1 MKQKTADRI
10 ARVSL
15 LAGTALCCAY
25 NHVLAAVI
33 LLVSFVC
40 ICAVLWVRMIAD
52 LLADAADEDADRL
65 AEEMFQEMCETAE
78 YHIHSDQYILC
89 GKGYKSQEDTITMI
103 RATTLRP
110 GGLYVHL
117 SGDVYK
123 CLRTTA
129 DGCAVLMDIN
139 SGTLLTVRG
148 VYEYQDGKISY
159 ERCVESI
166 RIGA

>member
-1 MKQKTADRI
+1 MTAI
-10 ARVSL
+10 IC
-15 LAGTALCCAY
+15 T
-25 NHVLAAVI
+25 LAAV
-33 LLVSFVC
+33 LYA
-40 ICAVLWVRMIAD
+40 AVVAAIALIWVLSMKHTYEDSAH
-52 LLADAADEDADRL
+52 EDAERI
-65 AEEMFQEMCETAE
+65 AEEMFREMCETAE

-89 GKGYKSQEDTITMI
+89 GKGYKSQEDNITMT

-139 SGTLLTVRG
+139 SGTLLTVTGCRT
-148 VYEYQDGKISY
+148 YQDGKITFAVK
-159 ERCVESI
+159 EARAVC
-166 RIGA
+166 

>member
-1 MKQKTADRI
+1 MTAMI
-10 ARVSL
+10 C
-15 LAGTALCCAY
+15 T
-25 NHVLAAVI
+25 LAAF
-33 LLVSFVC
+33 LYAA
-40 ICAVLWVRMIAD
+40 AVAAIALIWVLSMKHTYESSAH
-52 LLADAADEDADRL
+52 EDAERI
-65 AEEMFQEMCETAE
+65 AEEMFREMCETAE

-89 GKGYKSQEDTITMI
+89 GKGYKSQEDNITMT

-139 SGTLLTVRG
+139 SGTLLTVTGCRT
-148 VYEYQDGKISY
+148 YQDGKITFAVK
-159 ERCVESI
+159 EARAVC
-166 RIGA
+166 

>member
-10 ARVSL
+10 ARAAL

-33 LLVSFVC
+33 LLISFVC
-40 ICAVLWVRMIAD
+40 ICAVLWVKLI
-52 LLADAADEDADRL
+52 ADRL
-65 AEEMFQEMCETAE
+65 AEEMFREMCETAE
-78 YHIHSDQYILC
+78 YHIRSDQYILC

-103 RATTLRP
+103 KATTLRP

>member
-1 MKQKTADRI
+1 MTAMI
-10 ARVSL
+10 C
-15 LAGTALCCAY
+15 T
-25 NHVLAAVI
+25 LAAF
-33 LLVSFVC
+33 LYAA
-40 ICAVLWVRMIAD
+40 AVAAIALIWVLTMKRAYESS
-52 LLADAADEDADRL
+52 AKEDAERI
-65 AEEMFQEMCETAE
+65 AEEMFREMCETAE

-89 GKGYKSQEDTITMI
+89 GKGYKSQEDNITMT

-148 VYEYQDGKISY
+148 VRAYQDGKITFAVKEARSV
-159 ERCVESI
+159 C
-166 RIGA
+166 

>member
-1 MKQKTADRI
+1 MTAIICTLAAFLYAATVAIIALFWVLSMKRAYETSAKEDAERI
-10 ARVSL
+10 A
-15 LAGTALCCAY
+15 
-25 NHVLAAVI
+25 
-33 LLVSFVC
+33 
-40 ICAVLWVRMIAD
+40 
-52 LLADAADEDADRL
+52 DER
-65 AEEMFQEMCETAE
+65 FREMCETAE

-89 GKGYKSQEDTITMI
+89 GKGYKSQEDNITMT

-139 SGTLLTVRG
+139 SGTLLTVRS
-148 VYEYQDGKISY
+148 VRAYQDGKITFAVK
-159 ERCVESI
+159 EARAVC
-166 RIGA
+166 

>member
-10 ARVSL
+10 ARAAL
-15 LAGTALCCAY
+15 LAGTTLCCAY

-40 ICAVLWVRMIAD
+40 VCAVIWVRMIAD
-52 LLADAADEDADRL
+52 MLADASDEDADRL
-65 AEEMFQEMCETAE
+65 AEEMFREMCETAE
-78 YHIHSDQYILC
+78 YHISSDQYILC
-89 GKGYKSQEDTITMI
+89 GKGYKSQEDTITMV

-139 SGTLLTVRG
+139 SGTLLTVTGCRT
-148 VYEYQDGKISY
+148 YQDGKITFAVK
-159 ERCVESI
+159 EARAVC
-166 RIGA
+166 